1 MDTLTVSF
9 SSERGYLEFGSGVQ
23 LSALQTLQQLSI
35 SHSTKF
41 TEDEFAGLL
50 EYASLCQSMTGFR
63 FVAYDI

>member
-23 LSALQTLQQLSI
+23 LSALQTLQQFSI

-50 EYASLCQSMTGFR
+50 EYVSLCQGIMSFR
-63 FVAYDI
+63 FVAYDM